1 MRTRKWVRL
10 VLSAVALLTAGG
22 LAFADGYIQ
31 SPELLD
37 KIKIG
42 VTTSQQ
48 VTEILGRP
56 ANVHQFPRRQVEAW
70 DYTMRDGA
78 KGVEVSIEIDSKG
91 VVTNVQKLVR
101 YGP

>member
-1 MRTRKWVRL
+1 
-10 VLSAVALLTAGG
+10 VLLAAGG

-31 SPELLD
+31 SQEQLD

-48 VTEILGRP
+48 VTEILGKP
-56 ANVHQFPRRQVEAW
+56 ARVQTFARRQVEAW

-78 KGVEVSIEIDSKG
+78 KGVEVSIEIDSRG
-91 VVTNVQKLVR
+91 VVSNVQKLVR